1 MPSQQAEQHAKE
13 LFPKVEGKDAVQDGK
28 RPAVSSFLVQ
38 RYALC
43 LLRGTFRS
51 PSLYFLF
58 HPHFFLLPGA
68 VGYSA
73 SSCLRSH
80 GSIIIRGKAKLWR
93 RCVIYVH
100 E

>member
-13 LFPKVEGKDAVQDGK
+13 LFQNEEGRDVVQDGK

-43 LLRGTFRS
+43 LLRGTFGC

-58 HPHFFLLPGA
+58 HPRFFLLPGA
-68 VGYSA
+68 VGYRA
-73 SSCLRSH
+73 SSCLHSC
-80 GSIIIRGKAKLWR
+80 GSI
-93 RCVIYVH
+93 
-100 E
+100 